1 MRCPDLI
8 VIPDLERM
16 AIASRRRTI
25 AMAARGRYCDERP
38 FPRLGPAM
46 SDDRSTEETVVV
58 AAYPS
63 RHDAEMAR
71 DLLGD
76 HGIKAFVAA
85 DDVHPPLQMTEG
97 ARLLVMAADAWTAHE
112 VLDDAEMLPPTAGA
126 LDDDD
131 VVGMESKP
139 ISLTAWLF
147 IAAFVLVLALVA
159 IGSLM

>member
-1 MRCPDLI
+1 
-8 VIPDLERM
+8 
-16 AIASRRRTI
+16 
-25 AMAARGRYCDERP
+25 
-38 FPRLGPAM
+38 
-46 SDDRSTEETVVV
+46 
-58 AAYPS
+58 
-63 RHDAEMAR
+63 MAR